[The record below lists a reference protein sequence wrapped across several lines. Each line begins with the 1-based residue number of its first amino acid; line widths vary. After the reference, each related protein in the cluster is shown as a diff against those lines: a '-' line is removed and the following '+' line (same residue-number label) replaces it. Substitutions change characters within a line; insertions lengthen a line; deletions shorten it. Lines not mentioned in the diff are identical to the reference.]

1 MDGKRSSATTRRNH
15 PSQPGGSA
23 RPRLASSD
31 RARRYLALTA
41 VVLCSSALLTI
52 GNAAAEDDAAVAT
65 QGGWAYTQRSRGGT
79 TEFMAATRADEDD
92 VWLVLGC
99 SADERL
105 TVSAIHSTRF
115 PFPLSVHA
123 SVQLHSR
130 RVPKNSITAGV
141 SQSKLL
147 FIDPNPLRHILPLL
161 IDDAQLFLSIPE
173 QNGTMHDYTFSMQP
187 NDVALKPIRLG
198 CLNEIGD
205 DEGAR

>member
-1 MDGKRSSATTRRNH
+1 MDGKRSSGATPGNY
-15 PSQPGGSA
+15 PSQAGGSA
-23 RPRLASSD
+23 RPRFASIG
-31 RARRYLALTA
+31 RAGCYSAVAA
-41 VVLCSSALLTI
+41 VVLFSSALLTV
-52 GNAAAEDDAAVAT
+52 GNAAAEDDAAVTT
-65 QGGWAYTQRSRGGT
+65 QGGWAYTQRNRGGT
-79 TEFMAATRADEDD
+79 AEFMAATRADEDD

-105 TVSAIHSTRF
+105 TVSAIHATRF

-130 RVPKNSITAGV
+130 RVPNSSIAAGV
-141 SQSKLL
+141 SQSKSL
-147 FIDPNPLRHILPLL
+147 FIDPNRLRHILPLL

-205 DEGAR
+205 EEAR